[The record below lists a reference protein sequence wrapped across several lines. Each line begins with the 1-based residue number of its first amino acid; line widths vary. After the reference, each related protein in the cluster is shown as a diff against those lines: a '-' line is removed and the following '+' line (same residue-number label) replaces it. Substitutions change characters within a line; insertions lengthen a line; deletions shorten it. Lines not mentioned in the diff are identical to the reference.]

1 MAQLHGPFVG
11 REAIAAGLLGKHQ
24 LRVGYRAVHPGVYV
38 SASAQLT
45 VADRA
50 KAAWLWSGRRGV
62 VMGSTAAALHGARW
76 VDQARPVELVSAN
89 ARPPSGVQTR
99 KLSLRP
105 DELMALRGLPVT
117 TPARTAFDIGRRKP
131 TGPTVAAM
139 DALLR
144 ATGIRPEEVSM
155 IAARHPGARGLRQV
169 ESVLDLVDSGAQSP
183 RETWLR
189 LLLIGDGLP
198 RPTTQIPV
206 PVDDR
211 TTYYLDLGW
220 EQVMIAVEYDGE
232 QHRTDRWQYT
242 KDIRRSEEL
251 ANLGWLIIRVV
262 AGDRSADI
270 LRRIHQAWR
279 KRGIESALGASSLRP
294 ERVSS

>member
-1 MAQLHGPFVG
+1 M
-11 REAIAAGLLGKHQ
+11 
-24 LRVGYRAVHPGVYV
+24 

-89 ARPPSGVQTR
+89 VRPPNGVQTR

-117 TPARTAFDIGRRKP
+117 TPARTAFDIGRQKP

-155 IAARHPGARGLRQV
+155 IAARHPGARGFV
-169 ESVLDLVDSGAQSP
+169 KWSP
-183 RETWLR
+183 CSTSSIPARSHHAKPGFGSCLSAMDFHGPR
-189 LLLIGDGLP
+189 LKYRFLSMTE
-198 RPTTQIPV
+198 RPTTWTWV
-206 PVDDR
+206 
-211 TTYYLDLGW
+211 GN
-220 EQVMIAVEYDGE
+220 
-232 QHRTDRWQYT
+232 
-242 KDIRRSEEL
+242 RS
-251 ANLGWLIIRVV
+251 
-262 AGDRSADI
+262 
-270 LRRIHQAWR
+270 
-279 KRGIESALGASSLRP
+279 
-294 ERVSS
+294 